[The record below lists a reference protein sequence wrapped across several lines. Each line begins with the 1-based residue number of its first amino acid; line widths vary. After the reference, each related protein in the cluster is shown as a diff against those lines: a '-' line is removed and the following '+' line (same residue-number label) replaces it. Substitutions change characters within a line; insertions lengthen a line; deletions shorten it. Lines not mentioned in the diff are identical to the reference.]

1 MNWVQKGLRRAG
13 KEINK
18 FEEIPFTS
26 SIPECSQV
34 NTALNHS
41 PCPLCALYYK
51 ARVTMSKGCHGNS
64 CILLSG

>member
-1 MNWVQKGLRRAG
+1 MNWVQKGLRGAG

-26 SIPECSQV
+26 SIPECSQI
-34 NTALNHS
+34 NTAR
-41 PCPLCALYYK
+41 PLCALYYK